1 MKNVVFSLLLLIPLA
16 LQAQVSFPVTAVS
29 KTSDSVIM
37 QSTLYFDY
45 NVCDKI
51 APSQDINVCEILKRI
66 KESPETKIRL
76 IGWTDAKGTNEFNR
90 IFSLKRADCIKRYL
104 IKNGIAAERIISH
117 GEGVDTQAILDKKAR
132 RVDLVQITELI
143 LPYAPMP
150 TQPPAEQPQEQSKKI
165 EITAQEE
172 QPKSTQEQQFQSA
185 QEQQFQSAQKQQ
197 VQSIQEQQS
206 AIFAIKTNLLYD
218 AAITPNLEFEIPIGK
233 RWSINAEYQLAWWN
247 KKDNSFC
254 WRINAAGIE
263 TRYWLGNR
271 KKHKSLSGWFA
282 GISVNGGTYDFQLKK
297 DNGYQG
303 NFIVPGISGGYTTPV
318 ARNLNM
324 EFSLGVGYM
333 MSNYLHYNVI
343 SNELVDNGETK
354 HYRNI
359 FPTKAKVSL
368 VWIINHNVKRG
379 GK

>member
-16 LQAQVSFPVTAVS
+16 LQAQVSFPTTAVG

-51 APSQDINVCEILKRI
+51 APSQDLKVCEILKCI
-66 KESPETKIRL
+66 KENPETKIRL

-90 IFSLKRADCIKRYL
+90 IFSLKRTNCIKRYL
-104 IKNGIAAERIISH
+104 IKNGIAAERITTH
-117 GEGVDTQAILDKKAR
+117 GEGIDTQAILDKKAR
-132 RVDLVQITELI
+132 RVDIVQVTELI
-143 LPYAPMP
+143 LPYAPVP
-150 TQPPAEQPQEQSKKI
+150 TQPPAEQPQKQ
-165 EITAQEE
+165 
-172 QPKSTQEQQFQSA
+172 QPKSTQEQQ
-185 QEQQFQSAQKQQ
+185 
-197 VQSIQEQQS
+197 VQSIQEEQQIQS
-206 AIFAIKTNLLYD
+206 TQEEQQPKSTQEQQIQPTQEKQSIIFAIKTNLLYD
-218 AAITPNLEFEIPIGK
+218 AAITPNLELEIPIGK

-254 WRINAAGIE
+254 WHINAAGIE
-263 TRYWLGNR
+263 TRYWFGNR
-271 KKHKSLSGWFA
+271 EKHKSLSGWFA

-303 NFIVPGISGGYTTPV
+303 NFIIPGISGGYTTSI
-318 ARNLNM
+318 ARNLNL

-333 MSNYLHYNVI
+333 MSNYHHYNVI
-343 SNELVDNGETK
+343 SSELVDNGETK